1 MIWMMVLWLFG
12 LVVFCRTPPVCP
24 PRSPSP
30 WPSPAERERGYVL
43 SPRVF
48 LPCPSCFVRLRAG
61 ALKWPLSG
69 WLLPLRL
76 FRGAGRSS
84 SFGFGYVAI

>member
-1 MIWMMVLWLFG
+1 MMGMIFNDG
-12 LVVFCRTPPVCP
+12 VVVVWGIGFC
-24 PRSPSP
+24 SG
-30 WPSPAERERGYVL
+30 A
-43 SPRVF
+43 F
-48 LPCPSCFVRLRAG
+48 L
-61 ALKWPLSG
+61 WPLSG